1 MSQRPITDLPTAQRD
16 RALYRDLGQHVVFTN
31 GCFDL
36 LHPGHVHLLE
46 SARAE
51 GDLLI
56 VGLNS
61 DRSVRTIKGPHR
73 PVLSE
78 SERAATVAA
87 LESVDLVV
95 IYDEPTPL
103 HLIEALV
110 PDVLVKGADWA
121 AEAIVGREIVEA
133 AGGRVVRVDL
143 IPGRSTTGVLS
154 RLRSL

>member
-1 MSQRPITDLPTAQRD
+1 MSQRPITDLPTARRD
-16 RALYRDLGQHVVFTN
+16 RVLHRERGRQVVFTN

-51 GDLLI
+51 GDILI

-61 DRSVRTIKGPHR
+61 DRSVRAIKGPHR

-78 SERAATVAA
+78 SERAETVAA
-87 LESVDLVV
+87 LEAVDLVV

-110 PDVLVKGADWA
+110 PDVLAKGADWPA
-121 AEAIVGREIVEA
+121 DAIVGREIVEA
-133 AGGRVVRVDL
+133 AGGRVVRVEL
-143 IPGRSTTGVLS
+143 ILGRSTTDVLG
-154 RLRSL
+154 RIRSL